1 MKRTLIAG
9 LVGGI
14 VIFVWSAIAH
24 TILPIGTM
32 GVDVLPSDEAVLPTL
47 QQAVTEPGLYFFPG
61 MDMSGNAT
69 PEEQQAWDEAYRAG
83 PIGLLIYSPT
93 GEEPMPA
100 STLILEFLTTLAA
113 TLFAAWVLGMI
124 PGTFGRRVAVA
135 TLFGVVGWLSI
146 SVSEW
151 IWYPYPGA
159 YIIGVGLDQ
168 VIGWLLGGLAMAAL
182 LRPKATEA
190 SYSAV

>member
-1 MKRTLIAG
+1 
-9 LVGGI
+9 
-14 VIFVWSAIAH
+14 
-24 TILPIGTM
+24 
-32 GVDVLPSDEAVLPTL
+32 
-47 QQAVTEPGLYFFPG
+47 
-61 MDMSGNAT
+61 
-69 PEEQQAWDEAYRAG
+69 
-83 PIGLLIYSPT
+83 
-93 GEEPMPA
+93 MPA
-100 STLILEFLTTLAA
+100 STLILEFPTTLAA
-113 TLFAAWVLGMI
+113 ALFAAWVLGLI

-159 YIIGVGLDQ
+159 YIIVVGLDQ
-168 VIGWLLGGLAMAAL
+168 VIGWLLGGLAMSAL